1 MAHYDEYFTEIDL
14 KNERIE
20 KTRLRISI
28 SDNVLKMNIR
38 ELRIVNLITGNIN
51 KIIDILEFVKL
62 LVKEKNNE

>member
-62 LVKEKNNE
+62 LVKE